1 MIKLILKE
9 DTFEN
14 FLTAIYFAFYSK
26 KEVVYIGIEDFI
38 PLDMLTEKLIVET
51 DLSKFSKVE
60 EAIVTKIDPIA
71 LSKIYALYLSNYD
84 NKGLLCFNYL
94 KKAFKLGSDIHKHLY
109 LKEVKDLNL
118 IERKVKL
125 ESHRFTGFLR
135 FSLIQNQFLYSVIEP
150 DNNILELISPH
161 FERRFKNEY
170 WIIHDTKRNLASIYN
185 KISWEIYT
193 VDSNTFKNLE
203 SYNDEFEDLW
213 VNYFKSTTI
222 DERKN
227 LKLQRNKMPKRYWKN
242 ILEVK
247 N

>member
-1 MIKLILKE
+1 
-9 DTFEN
+9 
-14 FLTAIYFAFYSK
+14 
-26 KEVVYIGIEDFI
+26 
-38 PLDMLTEKLIVET
+38 MLTEKLIIET

-71 LSKIYALYLSNYD
+71 LNKIYYLFLSNFN

-118 IERKVKL
+118 AQRKVNL

-135 FSLIQNQFLYSVIEP
+135 FSLIENKFLYAVIEP
-150 DNNILELISPH
+150 DNNILELISSH

-185 KISWEIYT
+185 KDSFEIYS
-193 VDSNTFKNLE
+193 VDSNVFKNLE
-203 SYNDEFEDLW
+203 SYSDEFEDLW
-213 VNYFKSTTI
+213 VNYFNSTTI
-222 DERKN
+222 NERIN
-227 LKLQRNKMPKRYWKN
+227 LKLQRNKMPKRYWRN